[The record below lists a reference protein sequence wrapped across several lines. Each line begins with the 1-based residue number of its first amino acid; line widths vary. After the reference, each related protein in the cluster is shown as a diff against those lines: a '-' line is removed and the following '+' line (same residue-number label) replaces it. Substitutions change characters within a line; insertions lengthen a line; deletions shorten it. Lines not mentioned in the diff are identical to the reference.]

1 MTSPKIIRD
10 PLADHMLTPQNA
22 ALLIID
28 FQPVQVTSVT
38 SMDRRALVANIT
50 AVARTAKLYSLP
62 IVVTTVNVK
71 TGLNQPLIHQ
81 LVDILPGVEP
91 IDRTAINAWEDDDFV
106 AAVKAAG
113 RKKLIMAALWT
124 EVCLVF
130 PALDALKAGY
140 EVYPV
145 VDAVAGTSAEAHRAG
160 AHRSGWCETDEL
172 GAVDLRVAT
181 RLAAQGNGARLRR
194 YPVCSRRALNA
205 TAPT

>member
-1 MTSPKIIRD
+1 MTSPKTIRD

-28 FQPVQVTSVT
+28 FQPVQVTSVA

-50 AVARTAKLYSLP
+50 AVVRTAKLYGLP

-124 EVCLVF
+124 ERCLVF

-160 AHRSGWCETDEL
+160 LERIVQAGAKPIGWVSLSAGLQRAWARGEK
-172 GAVDLRVAT
+172 T
-181 RLAAQGNGARLRR
+181 RRI
-194 YPVCSRRALNA
+194 V
-205 TAPT
+205 

>member
-1 MTSPKIIRD
+1 MTSPKTIRD

-28 FQPVQVTSVT
+28 FQPVQVTSVA
-38 SMDRRALVANIT
+38 SMDRRTLVANIT
-50 AVARTAKLYSLP
+50 AVARTAKLYDLP

-81 LVDILPGVEP
+81 LADILPGVEP
-91 IDRTAINAWEDDDFV
+91 FDRTAINAWEDEDFV
-106 AAVKAAG
+106 AAVKATG

-160 AHRSGWCETDEL
+160 LERISQAGAKPTSWVQLICELQRDWLRKEMVSGFVDIL
-172 GAVDLRVAT
+172 FAVE
-181 RLAAQGNGARLRR
+181 GH
-194 YPVCSRRALNA
+194 
-205 TAPT
+205 